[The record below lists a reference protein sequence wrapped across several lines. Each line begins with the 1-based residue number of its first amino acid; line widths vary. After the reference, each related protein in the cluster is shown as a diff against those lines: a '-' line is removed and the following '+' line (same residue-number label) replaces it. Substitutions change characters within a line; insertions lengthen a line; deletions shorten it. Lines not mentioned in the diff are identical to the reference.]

1 MKAFLTPTIL
11 ATSVA
16 SSLLFSSI
24 LTAAPWVDASD
35 IYLRADIQALADA
48 GVITVPVNTY
58 PLMWSGIGGDLA
70 KVEPELLSSALV
82 QAFARVNFYYHN
94 AVDNRGNTRI
104 KLSAATDPARFQ
116 HYGSDYREKGEALAS
131 YEYLGSRIAYK
142 TTVAETYD
150 PQDDKNFRLDE
161 SYFAIIFGNW
171 IATLGSVEQWWGAGF
186 DSALHRSNN
195 ARPMQSLTLSRN
207 NASALE
213 TPWLSWIGP
222 WTFKTGFSLTEVD
235 RAVPKTAEW
244 DMRFSARPIKQIE
257 VGLSWST
264 LFCGEGQECDVSSWW
279 DAVVSHSVCTDG
291 SNDCGFDQRRDAG
304 HRTQSIDM
312 RYADT
317 WQDIP
322 VGLYLERSCEN
333 GSDCGSLWG
342 IDTHFGHS
350 AKQFKL
356 FMEYSDTYVKCDGDS
371 ANCFYEDPVYLSGSR
386 YYGRALG
393 STYDSD
399 AQVFVLG
406 LVGQFNDSRGFTS
419 LLRYAQLNK
428 DGANVMNTWAP
439 QPPKEDLLM
448 LELSYRMPVWKGM
461 LSLGGTVSRSE
472 FDVQDNDTNATF
484 FSHFEYRF

>member
-11 ATSVA
+11 ATSIA
-16 SSLLFSSI
+16 SGLFFSSM
-24 LTAAPWVDASD
+24 LAAAPWVDASD

-70 KVEPELLSSALV
+70 KIEPELLSPSLV
-82 QAFARVNFYYHN
+82 QAFARVNFYYQN
-94 AVDNRGNTRI
+94 AVDNRGNARI
-104 KLSAATDPARFQ
+104 KVSAASDPARFQ
-116 HYGSDYREKGEALAS
+116 HYGSDYREKGEVLGS
-131 YEYLGSRIAYK
+131 YEYLGSRVAYK
-142 TTVAETYD
+142 ATVAETYD
-150 PQDDKNFRLDE
+150 PQDNKNFRLDE

-171 IATLGSVEQWWGAGF
+171 IATLGAVEQWWGPGF

-195 ARPMQSLTLSRN
+195 ARPMSSLTLSRN
-207 NASALE
+207 NAAAFE

-235 RAVPKTAEW
+235 RAVPQTAEW
-244 DMRFSARPIKQIE
+244 DMRLSARPIKQLE

-264 LFCGEGQECDVSSWW
+264 LFCGEGQDCNFNSWW
-279 DAVVSHSVCTDG
+279 DSVASNSVCLDG
-291 SNDCGFDQRRDAG
+291 TSNCTPDERRDAG

-312 RYADT
+312 RYT
-317 WQDIP
+317 SSLQDIP
-322 VGLYLERSCEN
+322 VGLYLEHSCEN

-342 IDTHFGHS
+342 IDTHFGTS
-350 AKQFKL
+350 GKQFKL

-399 AQVFVLG
+399 AQTFVVG
-406 LVGQFNDSRGFTS
+406 LVGQFSNSRGFTS
-419 LLRYAQLNK
+419 LLRYAKLNK
-428 DGANVMNTWAP
+428 DGTNVAST
-439 QPPKEDLLM
+439 
-448 LELSYRMPVWKGM
+448 
-461 LSLGGTVSRSE
+461 
-472 FDVQDNDTNATF
+472 
-484 FSHFEYRF
+484 

>member
-11 ATSVA
+11 ATSIA
-16 SSLLFSSI
+16 SGLFFSSI
-24 LTAAPWVDASD
+24 LAAAPWVDASD

-70 KVEPELLSSALV
+70 KVEPELLSPSLV
-82 QAFARVNFYYHN
+82 QAYARVNFYYQS
-94 AVDNRGNTRI
+94 AVDNRGNARI
-104 KLSAATDPARFQ
+104 KVSAASDPARFQ
-116 HYGSDYREKGEALAS
+116 HYGSDYREKGEVLGS
-131 YEYLGSRIAYK
+131 YEYLGSRVAYK
-142 TTVAETYD
+142 ATVAETYD
-150 PQDDKNFRLDE
+150 PQDNKNFRLDE
-161 SYFAIIFGNW
+161 SYFAIILGNW
-171 IATLGSVEQWWGAGF
+171 IATLGSVEQWWGPGF

-207 NASALE
+207 NAAAFE

-244 DMRFSARPIKQIE
+244 DIRLSARPIKQLE

-264 LFCGEGQECDVSSWW
+264 LFCGEGQDCNFNSWW
-279 DAVVSHSVCTDG
+279 DSVASNSVCLD
-291 SNDCGFDQRRDAG
+291 SRSDCAPDERRDAG

-312 RYADT
+312 RYT
-317 WQDIP
+317 SSLQDIP
-322 VGLYLERSCEN
+322 VGLYLEHSCEN

-342 IDTHFGHS
+342 IDTHFGTS
-350 AKQFKL
+350 GKQFKL

-371 ANCFYEDPVYLSGSR
+371 ANCFYEDPIYLSGSR
-386 YYGRALG
+386 YYSRALG

-399 AQVFVLG
+399 AQTFVVG
-406 LVGQFNDSRGFTS
+406 LVGQFSNSRGFTS
-419 LLRYAQLNK
+419 LLRYAKLNK
-428 DGANVMNTWAP
+428 DGTNVASTWAP

-461 LSLGGTVSRSE
+461 WSLGGTVSRSE
-472 FDVQDNDTNATF
+472 FDVQENDTNATL
-484 FSHFEYRF
+484 FSSFEYRF

>member
-11 ATSVA
+11 ATSIA
-16 SSLLFSSI
+16 SGLFFSSI
-24 LTAAPWVDASD
+24 LAAAPWVDASD

-70 KVEPELLSSALV
+70 KIEPELLSPSLV
-82 QAFARVNFYYHN
+82 QAYARVNFYYQS
-94 AVDNRGNTRI
+94 AVDNRGNARI
-104 KLSAATDPARFQ
+104 KVSAASDPARFQ
-116 HYGSDYREKGEALAS
+116 HYGSDYREKGEVLGS
-131 YEYLGSRIAYK
+131 YEYLGSRVAYK
-142 TTVAETYD
+142 ATVAETYD
-150 PQDDKNFRLDE
+150 PQDNKNFRLDE
-161 SYFAIIFGNW
+161 SYFAIILGNW
-171 IATLGSVEQWWGAGF
+171 IATLGSVEQWWGPGF

-207 NASALE
+207 NAAAFE

-244 DMRFSARPIKQIE
+244 DMRLSARPIKQLE

-264 LFCGEGQECDVSSWW
+264 LFCGEGQDCNFNSWW
-279 DAVVSHSVCTDG
+279 DSVASNSVCLDG
-291 SNDCGFDQRRDAG
+291 TSDCAPEDHRDAG

-312 RYADT
+312 RYT
-317 WQDIP
+317 SSLQDIP
-322 VGLYLERSCEN
+322 VGLYLEHSCEN

-342 IDTHFGHS
+342 IDTHFGTS
-350 AKQFKL
+350 GKQFKL

-399 AQVFVLG
+399 AQTFVVG
-406 LVGQFNDSRGFTS
+406 LVGQFSNSRGFTS
-419 LLRYAQLNK
+419 LLRYAKLNK
-428 DGANVMNTWAP
+428 DGINVASTWAP

-461 LSLGGTVSRSE
+461 WSLGGTVSRSE
-472 FDVQDNDTNATF
+472 FDVQENDTNATL
-484 FSHFEYRF
+484 FSSFEYRF

>member
-11 ATSVA
+11 ATSIA
-16 SSLLFSSI
+16 SGLFFSSI
-24 LTAAPWVDASD
+24 LAAAPWVDASD

-70 KVEPELLSSALV
+70 KVEPELLSPSLV
-82 QAFARVNFYYHN
+82 QAYARVNFYYQS
-94 AVDNRGNTRI
+94 AVDNRGNARI
-104 KLSAATDPARFQ
+104 KVSAASDPARFQ
-116 HYGSDYREKGEALAS
+116 HYGSDYREKGEVLGS
-131 YEYLGSRIAYK
+131 YEYLGSRVAYK
-142 TTVAETYD
+142 ATVAETYD
-150 PQDDKNFRLDE
+150 PQDNKNFRLDE
-161 SYFAIIFGNW
+161 SYFAIILGNW
-171 IATLGSVEQWWGAGF
+171 IATLGSVEQWWGPGF

-207 NASALE
+207 NAAAFE

-244 DMRFSARPIKQIE
+244 DMRLSARPIKQLE

-264 LFCGEGQECDVSSWW
+264 LFCGEGQDCNFNSWW
-279 DAVVSHSVCTDG
+279 DSVASNSVCLDG
-291 SNDCGFDQRRDAG
+291 TSDCAPEDHRDAG

-312 RYADT
+312 RYT
-317 WQDIP
+317 SSLQDIP
-322 VGLYLERSCEN
+322 VGLYLEHSCEN

-342 IDTHFGHS
+342 IDTHFGTS
-350 AKQFKL
+350 GKQFKL

-399 AQVFVLG
+399 AQTFVVG
-406 LVGQFNDSRGFTS
+406 LVGQFSNSRGFTS
-419 LLRYAQLNK
+419 LLRYAKLNK
-428 DGANVMNTWAP
+428 DGTNVANTWAP

-448 LELSYRMPVWKGM
+448 LEFSYRMPLWQGM
-461 LSLGGTVSRSE
+461 LNLGGTVSRSE
-472 FDVQDNDTNATF
+472 FDVQENDTNATL
-484 FSHFEYRF
+484 FSSFEYRF

>member
-1 MKAFLTPTIL
+1 
-11 ATSVA
+11 
-16 SSLLFSSI
+16 
-24 LTAAPWVDASD
+24 
-35 IYLRADIQALADA
+35 
-48 GVITVPVNTY
+48 ITVPVNTY

-70 KVEPELLSSALV
+70 KIEPELLSPSLV
-82 QAFARVNFYYHN
+82 QAFARVNFYYQS
-94 AVDNRGNTRI
+94 AIDNRGNSRV
-104 KLSAATDPARFQ
+104 KVSVASDPARFQ
-116 HYGSDYREKGEALAS
+116 HYGSDYREKGQVLGS
-131 YEYLGSRIAYK
+131 YEYLGSRVAYK

-150 PQDDKNFRLDE
+150 PQDNKNFRLDE
-161 SYFAIIFGNW
+161 SYFAIILGNW
-171 IATLGSVEQWWGAGF
+171 IATLGSVEQWWGPGF

-207 NASALE
+207 NSEAFQ

-222 WTFKTGFSLTEVD
+222 WTFKTGVSLMEAE

-244 DMRFSARPIKQIE
+244 DMRLSARPIKQLE

-264 LFCGEGQECDVSSWW
+264 LFCGEGQDCHFDSWW
-279 DAVVSHSVCTDG
+279 DSVASNAVCLDG
-291 SNDCGFDQRRDAG
+291 TNDCAPNERRDAG
-304 HRTQSIDM
+304 HRTQSIDL
-312 RYADT
+312 RYTDT

-322 VGLYLERSCEN
+322 VGLYLEQSCEN

-342 IDTHFGHS
+342 IDTHFGTLGQ
-350 AKQFKL
+350 QFKL
-356 FMEYSDTYVKCDGDS
+356 FMEYSDTYVTCDGDR

-399 AQVFVLG
+399 AQTYVLG
-406 LVGQFNDSRGFTS
+406 LVGQFSNSRGFTS
-419 LLRYAQLNK
+419 LLRYAKLNN
-428 DGANVMNTWAP
+428 DGTNVANAWAP

-472 FDVQDNDTNATF
+472 FEVQENDTNATL
-484 FSHFEYRF
+484 FSSFEYRF

>member
-1 MKAFLTPTIL
+1 MKAVFTPTLL

-16 SSLLFSSI
+16 TGLLFSSV
-24 LTAAPWVDASD
+24 LAAAPWVDASD
-35 IYLRADIQALADA
+35 IYLRTDIQALADA

-70 KVEPELLSSALV
+70 KVEPELLSASLV
-82 QAFARVNFYYHN
+82 QAFARVNFYYQN
-94 AVDNRGNTRI
+94 AVDNHANARI
-104 KLSAATDPARFQ
+104 KVTAASDPTRFR
-116 HYGSDYREKGEALAS
+116 HYGSDYREKGEVLGS

-150 PQDDKNFRLDE
+150 PQDSEEFRLDE

-171 IATLGSVEQWWGAGF
+171 IATLGSVEQWWGPGF

-195 ARPMQSLTLSRN
+195 ARSMPSLTLSRN
-207 NASALE
+207 NASAFE

-222 WTFKTGFSLTEVD
+222 WAFKTGFSLMEAD

-244 DMRFSARPIKQIE
+244 DMRLSARPIKQLEI
-257 VGLSWST
+257 GLSWST
-264 LFCGEGQECDVSSWW
+264 LFCGDGQDCNFDSWW
-279 DAVVSHSVCTDG
+279 DSVTSSSVCIDG
-291 SNDCGFDQRRDAG
+291 ASNCAPDQRRDAG
-304 HRTQSIDM
+304 HRSQSIDM

-317 WQDIP
+317 LGNIP

-342 IDTHFGHS
+342 IDTHFGTTV
-350 AKQFKL
+350 KQFK
-356 FMEYSDTYVKCDGDS
+356 FFIEYSDTYIKCDGDS

-399 AQVFVLG
+399 AQVFVVG
-406 LVGQFNDSRGFTS
+406 LVGQLTNSRGFTS

-428 DGANVMNTWAP
+428 DGSNVATTWAP

-448 LELSYRMPVWKGM
+448 LELSYRMPLWKGM
-461 LSLGGTVSRSE
+461 WSLGGTVSKSE
-472 FDVQDNDTNATF
+472 FEVEDSDTNATL
-484 FSHFEYRF
+484 FSSFEYRF

>member
-1 MKAFLTPTIL
+1 MKAFLIPTIL

-16 SSLLFSSI
+16 SGLLFSSM

-35 IYLRADIQALADA
+35 IYLRTDIQALADA

-70 KVEPELLSSALV
+70 KIEPELLSPSLV
-82 QAFARVNFYYHN
+82 QAYARVNFYYQS
-94 AVDNRGNTRI
+94 AVDNRGNARV
-104 KLSAATDPARFQ
+104 KVSGATDPARFQ
-116 HYGSDYREKGEALAS
+116 HYGSDYREKGEVLGS
-131 YEYLGSRIAYK
+131 YEYLGSRVAYK
-142 TTVAETYD
+142 ATVAETYD
-150 PQDDKNFRLDE
+150 PQDNKNFRLDE
-161 SYFAIIFGNW
+161 SYFAIILGNW
-171 IATLGSVEQWWGAGF
+171 IATLGSVEQWWGPGF

-207 NASALE
+207 NAAAFE

-235 RAVPKTAEW
+235 RAVPKAAEW
-244 DMRFSARPIKQIE
+244 DMRLSARPIKQLE

-264 LFCGEGQECDVSSWW
+264 LFCGEGQDCNFNSWW
-279 DAVVSHSVCTDG
+279 DSVASNSVCLDG
-291 SNDCGFDQRRDAG
+291 RSDCAPDERRDAG

-312 RYADT
+312 RYT
-317 WQDIP
+317 SSLQDIP
-322 VGLYLERSCEN
+322 VGLYLEHSCDN

-342 IDTHFGHS
+342 IDTHFGTS
-350 AKQFKL
+350 GKQFKL

-399 AQVFVLG
+399 AQTFVVG
-406 LVGQFNDSRGFTS
+406 LVGQFSNSRGFTS
-419 LLRYAQLNK
+419 LLRYAKLNK
-428 DGANVMNTWAP
+428 DGTNVASTWAP

-461 LSLGGTVSRSE
+461 WSLGGTVSRSE
-472 FDVQDNDTNATF
+472 FDVQENDTNATL
-484 FSHFEYRF
+484 FSSFEYRF

>member
-11 ATSVA
+11 ATSIA
-16 SSLLFSSI
+16 SGLFFSSM
-24 LTAAPWVDASD
+24 LAAAPWVDASD

-70 KVEPELLSSALV
+70 KVEPELLSPSLV
-82 QAFARVNFYYHN
+82 QAFARVNFYYQN
-94 AVDNRGNTRI
+94 AVDNRGNARV
-104 KLSAATDPARFQ
+104 KVSGATDPARFQ
-116 HYGSDYREKGEALAS
+116 HYGSNYREKGEVLGS
-131 YEYLGSRIAYK
+131 YEYLGSRVAYK
-142 TTVAETYD
+142 ATVAETYD
-150 PQDDKNFRLDE
+150 PQDNKNFRLDE

-171 IATLGSVEQWWGAGF
+171 IATLGSVEQWWGPGF

-207 NASALE
+207 NAAAFE

-244 DMRFSARPIKQIE
+244 DMRLSARPIKQLE

-264 LFCGEGQECDVSSWW
+264 LFCGEGQDCNFNSWW
-279 DAVVSHSVCTDG
+279 DSVASNSVCLDG
-291 SNDCGFDQRRDAG
+291 TSNCTPDERRDAG

-312 RYADT
+312 RYT
-317 WQDIP
+317 SSLQDIP
-322 VGLYLERSCEN
+322 VGLYLEHSCEN

-342 IDTHFGHS
+342 IDTHFGTS
-350 AKQFKL
+350 GKQFKL

-399 AQVFVLG
+399 AQTFVVG
-406 LVGQFNDSRGFTS
+406 LVGQFSNSRGFTS
-419 LLRYAQLNK
+419 LLRYAKLNK
-428 DGANVMNTWAP
+428 DGTNVASTWAP

-461 LSLGGTVSRSE
+461 WSLGGTVSRSE
-472 FDVQDNDTNATF
+472 FDVHENDTNATL
-484 FSHFEYRF
+484 FSSFEYRF

>member
-11 ATSVA
+11 ATSIA
-16 SSLLFSSI
+16 SGLFFSSI
-24 LTAAPWVDASD
+24 LAAAPWVDASD

-70 KVEPELLSSALV
+70 KVEPELLSPFLV
-82 QAFARVNFYYHN
+82 QAYARVNFYYQS
-94 AVDNRGNTRI
+94 AVDNRGNARI
-104 KLSAATDPARFQ
+104 KVSAASDPARFQ
-116 HYGSDYREKGEALAS
+116 HYGSDYREKGEVLGS
-131 YEYLGSRIAYK
+131 YEYLGSRVAYK
-142 TTVAETYD
+142 ATVAETYD
-150 PQDDKNFRLDE
+150 PQDNKNFRLDE
-161 SYFAIIFGNW
+161 SYFAIILGNW
-171 IATLGSVEQWWGAGF
+171 IATLGSVEQWWGPGF

-207 NASALE
+207 NAAAFE

-235 RAVPKTAEW
+235 RAVPKAAEW
-244 DMRFSARPIKQIE
+244 DMRLSARPIKQLE

-264 LFCGEGQECDVSSWW
+264 LFCGEGQDCNFNSWW
-279 DAVVSHSVCTDG
+279 DSVASNSVCLDG
-291 SNDCGFDQRRDAG
+291 RSDCAPDERRDAG

-312 RYADT
+312 RYT
-317 WQDIP
+317 SSLQDIP
-322 VGLYLERSCEN
+322 VGLYLEHSCEN

-342 IDTHFGHS
+342 IDTNFGTS
-350 AKQFKL
+350 GKQFKL

-399 AQVFVLG
+399 AQTFVVG
-406 LVGQFNDSRGFTS
+406 LVGQFSNSRGFTS
-419 LLRYAQLNK
+419 LLRYAKLNK
-428 DGANVMNTWAP
+428 DGTNVASTWAP

-461 LSLGGTVSRSE
+461 WSLGGTVSRSE
-472 FDVQDNDTNATF
+472 FDVQENDTNATL
-484 FSHFEYRF
+484 FSSFEYRF

>member
-11 ATSVA
+11 ATSIA
-16 SSLLFSSI
+16 SGLFFSSI
-24 LTAAPWVDASD
+24 LAAAPWVDASD

-70 KVEPELLSSALV
+70 KVEPELLSPSLV
-82 QAFARVNFYYHN
+82 QAYARVNFYYQS
-94 AVDNRGNTRI
+94 AVDNRGNARI
-104 KLSAATDPARFQ
+104 KVSAASDPARFQ
-116 HYGSDYREKGEALAS
+116 HYGSDYREKGEVLGS
-131 YEYLGSRIAYK
+131 YEYLGSRVAYK
-142 TTVAETYD
+142 ATVAETYD
-150 PQDDKNFRLDE
+150 PQDNKNFRLDE
-161 SYFAIIFGNW
+161 SYFAIILGNW
-171 IATLGSVEQWWGAGF
+171 IATLGSVEQWWGPGF

-207 NASALE
+207 NAAAFE

-244 DMRFSARPIKQIE
+244 DMRLSARPIKQLE

-264 LFCGEGQECDVSSWW
+264 LFCGEGQDCNFNSWW
-279 DAVVSHSVCTDG
+279 DSVASNSVCLDG
-291 SNDCGFDQRRDAG
+291 TSNCTPDERRDAG

-312 RYADT
+312 RYT
-317 WQDIP
+317 SSLQDIP
-322 VGLYLERSCEN
+322 VGLYLEHSCEN

-342 IDTHFGHS
+342 IDTHFGTS
-350 AKQFKL
+350 GKQFKL

-399 AQVFVLG
+399 AQTFVVG
-406 LVGQFNDSRGFTS
+406 LVGQFSNSRGFTS

-428 DGANVMNTWAP
+428 DGSNVANTWAP

-448 LELSYRMPVWKGM
+448 LEFSYRMPLWQGM
-461 LSLGGTVSRSE
+461 LNLGGTVSRSE
-472 FDVQDNDTNATF
+472 FDVQENDTNATL
-484 FSHFEYRF
+484 FSSFEYRF

>member
-1 MKAFLTPTIL
+1 MKAFFPPTIL
-11 ATSVA
+11 ATSIA
-16 SSLLFSSI
+16 SGLFFSSM
-24 LTAAPWVDASD
+24 LAAAPWVDASD

-70 KVEPELLSSALV
+70 KIEPELLSPSLV
-82 QAFARVNFYYHN
+82 QAFARVNFYYQN
-94 AVDNRGNTRI
+94 AVDNRGNARI
-104 KLSAATDPARFQ
+104 KVSAASDPARFQ
-116 HYGSDYREKGEALAS
+116 HYGSGYREKGEVLGS
-131 YEYLGSRIAYK
+131 YEYLGSRVAYK
-142 TTVAETYD
+142 ATVAETYD
-150 PQDDKNFRLDE
+150 PQDNKNFRLDE

-171 IATLGSVEQWWGAGF
+171 IATLGAVEQWWGPGF

-195 ARPMQSLTLSRN
+195 ARPMSSLTLSRN
-207 NASALE
+207 NAAAFE

-244 DMRFSARPIKQIE
+244 DMRLSARPIKQLE

-264 LFCGEGQECDVSSWW
+264 LFCGEGQDCNFDSWW
-279 DAVVSHSVCTDG
+279 DSVASNAVCIDG
-291 SNDCGFDQRRDAG
+291 TNDCAPNERRDAG

-317 WQDIP
+317 LQDIP
-322 VGLYLERSCEN
+322 VGLYLEHSCEN

-342 IDTHFGHS
+342 IDTHFGTS
-350 AKQFKL
+350 GKQFKL

-371 ANCFYEDPVYLSGSR
+371 ANCFYEDPVYLSGAR

-399 AQVFVLG
+399 AQVFVVG
-406 LVGQFNDSRGFTS
+406 LVGQFNNSRGFTS
-419 LLRYAQLNK
+419 LLRYAKLNK
-428 DGANVMNTWAP
+428 DGSNVANTWAP

-461 LSLGGTVSRSE
+461 WSLGGTVSRSE
-472 FDVQDNDTNATF
+472 FEVQENDTNATL
-484 FSHFEYRF
+484 FSSFEYRF

>member
-11 ATSVA
+11 ATSIA
-16 SSLLFSSI
+16 SGLFFSSI
-24 LTAAPWVDASD
+24 LAAAPWVDASD

-70 KVEPELLSSALV
+70 KVEPELLSPSLV
-82 QAFARVNFYYHN
+82 QAYARVNFYYQS
-94 AVDNRGNTRI
+94 AVDNRGNARI
-104 KLSAATDPARFQ
+104 KVSAASDPARFQ
-116 HYGSDYREKGEALAS
+116 HYGSDYREKGEVLGS
-131 YEYLGSRIAYK
+131 YEYLGSRVAYK
-142 TTVAETYD
+142 ATVAETYD
-150 PQDDKNFRLDE
+150 PQDNKNFRLDE

-171 IATLGSVEQWWGAGF
+171 IATLGSVEQWWGPGF

-195 ARPMQSLTLSRN
+195 ARPMQSLMLSRN
-207 NASALE
+207 NAAAFE

-222 WTFKTGFSLTEVD
+222 WTFKTGFSLTVVD
-235 RAVPKTAEW
+235 RAVPKAAEW
-244 DMRFSARPIKQIE
+244 DMRLSARPIKQLE
-257 VGLSWST
+257 VGLSLST
-264 LFCGEGQECDVSSWW
+264 LFCGEGQDCNFNSWW
-279 DAVVSHSVCTDG
+279 DSVASNSVCLD
-291 SNDCGFDQRRDAG
+291 SRSDCAPDERSDAG

-312 RYADT
+312 RYT
-317 WQDIP
+317 SSLQDIP
-322 VGLYLERSCEN
+322 VGLYLEHSCEN

-342 IDTHFGHS
+342 IDTHFGTS
-350 AKQFKL
+350 GKQFKL

-399 AQVFVLG
+399 AQTFVVG
-406 LVGQFNDSRGFTS
+406 LVGQFSNSRGFTS
-419 LLRYAQLNK
+419 LLRYAKLNK
-428 DGANVMNTWAP
+428 DGTNVASTWAP

-461 LSLGGTVSRSE
+461 WSLGGTVSRSE
-472 FDVQDNDTNATF
+472 FDVQENDTNATL
-484 FSHFEYRF
+484 FSSFEYRF

>member
-1 MKAFLTPTIL
+1 MKAVFTPTLL

-16 SSLLFSSI
+16 TGLFFSSV
-24 LTAAPWVDASD
+24 LAAAPWVDASD

-70 KVEPELLSSALV
+70 KVEPELLSASLV
-82 QAFARVNFYYHN
+82 QAFARVNFYYQN
-94 AVDNRGNTRI
+94 AVDNHGNARI
-104 KLSAATDPARFQ
+104 KVTAASDPARFR
-116 HYGSDYREKGEALAS
+116 HYGSDYREKGEVLGS

-150 PQDDKNFRLDE
+150 PQDSENFRLDE

-171 IATLGSVEQWWGAGF
+171 IATLGSVEQWWGPGF

-195 ARPMQSLTLSRN
+195 ARSMPSLTLSRN
-207 NASALE
+207 NASAFE

-222 WTFKTGFSLTEVD
+222 WTFKSGFSLMEAD

-244 DMRFSARPIKQIE
+244 DMRLSARPIKQLEI
-257 VGLSWST
+257 GLSWST
-264 LFCGEGQECDVSSWW
+264 LFCGEGQDCNFDSWW
-279 DAVVSHSVCTDG
+279 DSVTSSPVCIDG
-291 SNDCGFDQRRDAG
+291 ADNCAPDQRRDAG

-317 WQDIP
+317 LGNIP

-342 IDTHFGHS
+342 IDTHFGTT
-350 AKQFKL
+350 AKQFK
-356 FMEYSDTYVKCDGDS
+356 FFIEYSDTYVKCDGDS

-386 YYGRALG
+386 YYDRALG

-399 AQVFVLG
+399 AQVFVVG
-406 LVGQFNDSRGFTS
+406 LVGQLTNSRGFTS

-428 DGANVMNTWAP
+428 DGSNVATTWAP
-439 QPPKEDLLM
+439 QPLKEDLLM
-448 LELSYRMPVWKGM
+448 LELSYRMPLWKGM
-461 LSLGGTVSRSE
+461 WSLGGTVSKSE
-472 FDVQDNDTNATF
+472 FEAEDNDTNATL
-484 FSHFEYRF
+484 FSSFEYRF